1 MNRIIYLHIK
11 ELWLHTESRFKLVA
25 VVVLLG
31 WSVLVLAMVGCGR
44 KPDDPRRI
52 VIWHQMRPDEQVILH
67 RQLAGYMAAHPGIKI
82 EELFKETEMLRSA
95 YVVGALAGQGPD
107 LVYGPSDPVGVYEAT
122 KSIRPLEDLFSQEY
136 LSAFDSTALL
146 RYRGHLYQIAD
157 KIGNHLALVY
167 NKKYIQKPPTTDKE
181 LINLSKAIQAK
192 YGYVAG
198 RPNVYGITWNYTEPF
213 FFIPFYTG
221 FGGWVFGEDGVT
233 PTLDNKSMVDALN
246 FIRQLRDDDKIVPNE
261 ADYEIA
267 DALFK
272 DGKAAM
278 LINGD
283 WSWAGY
289 AQKGID
295 IGVAPLPRISATGL
309 WCAPMTSPKGYS
321 MNVNVDKEKIPLLL
335 DLLKYLLSEEC
346 ELETAKA
353 LNTAPTRRSLYRH
366 PEILSN
372 EILQNSLIQIT
383 HGKPMPVVPQ
393 MRAVWDAMRPSYQ
406 AVMGGA
412 RTPEQAARDMQAQAL
427 RKIKEMNE

>member
-1 MNRIIYLHIK
+1 MFR
-11 ELWLHTESRFKLVA
+11 SRLEAPAMICF
-25 VVVLLG
+25 VLQLAILLALG
-31 WSVLVLAMVGCGR
+31 GCSRHEGMTN
-44 KPDDPRRI
+44 RI
-52 VIWHQMRPDEQVILH
+52 VIWHQMRPDEQVVLH
-67 RQLAGYMAAHPGIKI
+67 RQLARYMETHPEIKVQ
-82 EELFKETEMLRSA
+82 ELFKETETLRSA

-122 KSIRPLEDLFSQEY
+122 KSIRVLEDLFPATY
-136 LSAFDSTALL
+136 LSQFDSTSLL
-146 RYRGHLYQIAD
+146 WYHGHLYQVAD

-167 NKKYIQKPPTTDKE
+167 NKKYVQKPPETDKE
-181 LINLSKAIQAK
+181 LIDLSKNIQTK

-198 RPNVYGITWNYTEPF
+198 RPNVYGLTWNYIEPF

-221 FGGWVFGEDGVT
+221 YGGWVFGADGVT
-233 PTLDNKSMVDALN
+233 PTLDTKAMVDALN
-246 FIRQLRDDDKIVPNE
+246 FVRQLRDVEKILPNE

-295 IGVAPLPRISATGL
+295 IGIAPLPRITATGL

-321 MNVNVDKEKIPLLL
+321 VNVNMKKEKLTLVVE
-335 DLLKYLLSEEC
+335 LLKYLLSEKC
-346 ELETAKA
+346 QLETVKA
-353 LNTAPTRRSLYRH
+353 LNTAPTLKALYRH
-366 PEILSN
+366 PDILSN
-372 EILQNSLIQIT
+372 VNLQNSLLQIAR
-383 HGKPMPVVPQ
+383 GKSMPVVPQ

-406 AVMGGA
+406 AVMGKA
-412 RTPEQAARDMQAQAL
+412 RTPQQAAQDMQSQAL
-427 RKIKEMNE
+427 RKIRDMNE

>member
-1 MNRIIYLHIK
+1 LEAPATICFVLQLAILLALGGCSRHG
-11 ELWLHTESRFKLVA
+11 ESA
-25 VVVLLG
+25 N
-31 WSVLVLAMVGCGR
+31 
-44 KPDDPRRI
+44 RI
-52 VIWHQMRPDEQVILH
+52 VIWHQMRPDEQVVLH
-67 RQLAGYMAAHPGIKI
+67 RQLARYMEKHPEIKVQ
-82 EELFKETEMLRSA
+82 ELFKETETLRSA

-122 KSIRPLEDLFSQEY
+122 KSIRVLEDLFPASY
-136 LSAFDSTALL
+136 LAQFDSTSLL
-146 RYRGHLYQIAD
+146 WYHGHLYQVAD

-167 NKKYIQKPPTTDKE
+167 NKKYVQKPPETDKE
-181 LINLSKAIQAK
+181 LIELSKNIQTK

-198 RPNVYGITWNYTEPF
+198 RPNVYGLTWNYIEPF

-221 FGGWVFGEDGVT
+221 YGGWVFGADGVT
-233 PTLDNKSMVDALN
+233 PTLDTKAMVDALN
-246 FIRQLRDDDKIVPNE
+246 FVRQLRDVEKILPNE

-295 IGVAPLPRISATGL
+295 IGIAPLPRITATGL

-321 MNVNVDKEKIPLLL
+321 VNVNMKKEKLTAVVE
-335 DLLKYLLSEEC
+335 LLKYLLSEEC
-346 ELETAKA
+346 QLETVKA
-353 LNTAPTRRSLYRH
+353 LNTAPTLKALYRH
-366 PEILSN
+366 PDILSN
-372 EILQNSLIQIT
+372 ENLQNSLLQIAR
-383 HGKPMPVVPQ
+383 GKSMPVVPQ

-406 AVMGGA
+406 AVMGKA
-412 RTPEQAARDMQAQAL
+412 RTPRQAAQDMQSQAL
-427 RKIKEMNE
+427 RKIRDMNE